1 MFEFKYSLF
10 YFVFSAIW
18 ALYLLGSYN
27 SNSLVQKLSRVLG
40 FYGFAITSDPKL
52 SITRITTL
60 ILTRALILNS
70 LILVL
75 LT

>member
-1 MFEFKYSLF
+1 MEPELERNLPGDNLIADSNNSNFMFEFKYSLF

-40 FYGFAITSDPKL
+40 FYRFSAEQNGFT
-52 SITRITTL
+52 
-60 ILTRALILNS
+60 
-70 LILVL
+70 
-75 LT
+75 